1 MTPQLELWML
11 LRRDMPFSNHIKS
24 LLIVIALSI
33 VTVFPLAF
41 ILIALLTLGTGI
53 HAVTTLLNTPLY
65 YAAAL
70 PGLWMT
76 DGRRGFSWWMI
87 VLFLPIVEAIIPPA
101 LSRIASNPNVL
112 SVSMMVHFSS
122 KTWDARMGSWELLRW
137 LSPIDPKEQWAYIAN

>member
-11 LRRDMPFSNHIKS
+11 LRCDMPFSNHIKS
-24 LLIVIALSI
+24 LLIVIALSV
-33 VTVFPLAF
+33 VTVFPLVF

-53 HAVTTLLNTPLY
+53 HSVTALLNTPLY

-70 PGLWMT
+70 PGLWMA
-76 DGRRGFSWWMI
+76 DGRGGFSWWMI

-112 SVSMMVHFSS
+112 SASMMVHFSS
-122 KTWDARMGSWELLRW
+122 KTWGARMGSWELLRW
-137 LSPIDPKEQWAYIAN
+137 LSPIDPKEQWAHIAN